1 MEITHLPRAV
11 GFIVADERTAVE
23 RDLVI
28 GFIGKL
34 MAKGRR
40 TVSFHPLD
48 ALPAIEQQAAEVPFT
63 IARCVR
69 YPGTGFKIG
78 ELSAR
83 IPWSG
88 SSNPYQS
95 HFQILYEKEGCLR
108 PPKCFCVG
116 YFHTRIGFIDVL
128 FKPQVRLRSWHSC
141 KYQPRGQYWP

>member
-1 MEITHLPRAV
+1 MSNPAIKPSFEPEYAIENYGNNASAARAV
-11 GFIVADERTAVE
+11 GFIVADERTVE

-34 MAKGRR
+34 MAKAG
-40 TVSFHPLD
+40 VLFSFHPLD
-48 ALPAIEQQAAEVPFT
+48 ALPTIEQQAAEVPFT

-69 YPGTGFKIG
+69 YPGTGFKMG

-83 IPWSG
+83 DTLVS

-95 HFQILYEKEGCLR
+95 HFQNHMKEGCLR
-108 PPKCFCVG
+108 PTQMFCVG

-128 FKPQVRLRSWHSC
+128 L
-141 KYQPRGQYWP
+141 